1 VDEFRFGELWF
12 DSVSSVDCTLTRV
25 VKPILNGSS
34 GMIKRSLCLLVTLML
49 AEQSATAGM
58 NLFGSIP
65 CASEDY
71 CSDGCATETGCDV
84 TDGCGDDGCGESCSS
99 LFGNCGN
106 SSLLNLTSLLHKS
119 DHSFDDFISPMTN
132 PLFFEDPRTLTEAR
146 LIFANHRL
154 PGTLGGGSA
163 QLYAMQLRAA
173 INEDVSIIA
182 TKDGFIVSDTPVIP
196 NDGWADIA
204 AGLKI
209 NVYKDVCSQSLIS
222 VGTTYEAP
230 FGSPRS
236 LQGNGD
242 GEFHMFTS
250 GATKLFDDYH
260 YMSGL
265 GWRLPVDQGAE
276 STSMYWSNHIDRKIG
291 NSKFYLLGE
300 CNWYHWL
307 ANGGTTAAN
316 FEGIDLIN
324 LGSTNVDGNDL
335 VTGALGVKYK
345 PSGNTEIGVAYEL
358 PLTDRQDI
366 MKDRWTVDWIIRY

>member
-1 VDEFRFGELWF
+1 
-12 DSVSSVDCTLTRV
+12 
-25 VKPILNGSS
+25 
-34 GMIKRSLCLLVTLML
+34 MIKRSLCLLVTLML
-49 AEQSATAGM
+49 AEQTATAGM

-65 CASEDY
+65 CASEDC
-71 CSDGCATETGCDV
+71 CSDGCATEAVCDA
-84 TDGCGDDGCGESCSS
+84 TDGCGDDGCGEPCSS

-196 NDGWADIA
+196 NDGWADIT

-222 VGTTYEAP
+222 VGTTY
-230 FGSPRS
+230 
-236 LQGNGD
+236 
-242 GEFHMFTS
+242 
-250 GATKLFDDYH
+250 
-260 YMSGL
+260 
-265 GWRLPVDQGAE
+265 
-276 STSMYWSNHIDRKIG
+276 
-291 NSKFYLLGE
+291 
-300 CNWYHWL
+300 
-307 ANGGTTAAN
+307 
-316 FEGIDLIN
+316 
-324 LGSTNVDGNDL
+324 
-335 VTGALGVKYK
+335 
-345 PSGNTEIGVAYEL
+345 
-358 PLTDRQDI
+358 
-366 MKDRWTVDWIIRY
+366 

>member
-1 VDEFRFGELWF
+1 MWF
-12 DSVSSVDCTLTRV
+12 DVSCFPDCALKRAV
-25 VKPILNGSS
+25 EAILNGSS

-65 CASEDY
+65 CASEDC
-71 CSDGCATETGCDV
+71 CSDGCSTEAVCDAN
-84 TDGCGDDGCGESCSS
+84 DGCADDGCGESCST

-106 SSLLNLTSLLHKS
+106 SSLLDLTSLLHKS
-119 DHSFDDFISPMTN
+119 DHCFDDFISPMTN

-196 NDGWADIA
+196 SDGWADIT
-204 AGLKI
+204 AGLKV

-222 VGTTYEAP
+222 LGTTYEAP
-230 FGSPRS
+230 FGSPRA

-242 GEFHMFTS
+242 GEFHMFAS
-250 GATKLFDDYH
+250 GATKVFDDYH

-276 STSMYWSNHIDRKIG
+276 STSMYWSNHVDRKIG

-307 ANGGTTAAN
+307 ADGGTTAAN

-345 PSGNTEIGVAYEL
+345 PSGNTEVGVAYEL